1 MKKALLAFLL
11 IPSILFAQ
19 NKVKTPHIAQKWDTI
34 IANPVYVSFH
44 SQRFESP
51 VAVIYKLYK
60 GGGPCSRSGFRFIN
74 DLDIVTATADDY
86 AKSGYDKGHMANSE
100 DFANNCPYDE
110 MTFRFYNCAPQRPE
124 LNRGPWRVL
133 ESKIREASQS
143 DSLMVFCINVY
154 GDTSIHLGNSKAVV
168 PTVCIKGAKNMKTGK
183 WVFLEKFSNLK
194 EPVQSSIPEPKS
206 IEKDYGI
213 KTDELEALFSKN
225 RKL

>member
-1 MKKALLAFLL
+1 MKKAILAFLL

-19 NKVKTPHIAQKWDTI
+19 NKVKTPLIAQKWDTI

-44 SQRFESP
+44 SQKFESP
-51 VAVIYKLYK
+51 IAVIYKLYK
-60 GGGPCSRSGFRFIN
+60 GGGPCSRVGFRFIN
-74 DLDIVTATADDY
+74 DLDIITPTADDY

-133 ESKIREASQS
+133 ESKIRGVSQT
-143 DSLMVFCINVY
+143 DSLLVFCINVY
-154 GDTSIHLGNSKAVV
+154 GDTTIHLGNSKAVV
-168 PTVCIKGAKNMKTGK
+168 PTICIKGAKNMKTRE
-183 WVFLEKFSNLK
+183 WVFLEKFTNSK
-194 EPVQSSIPEPKS
+194 EPVQTSLSDIKS
-206 IEKDYGI
+206 IEKEYGI
-213 KTDELEALFSKN
+213 KINELESLYTKN